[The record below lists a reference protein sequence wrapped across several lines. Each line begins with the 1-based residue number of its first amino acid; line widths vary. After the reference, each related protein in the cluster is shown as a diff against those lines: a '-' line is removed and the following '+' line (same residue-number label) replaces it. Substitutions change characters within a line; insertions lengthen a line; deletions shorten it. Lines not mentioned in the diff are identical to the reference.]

1 VRQFPYDECMS
12 SRKPGPERSSGI
24 LDQPHELKLTLAP
37 GVTRNW
43 SGLAGLTGQ
52 TQLTDKPLLDALVH
66 GALLDELL
74 EVGTPRAGRDVRG
87 ILDALHARQ
96 LLAWQ
101 VRGAEGT
108 AWATLTPLR
117 ANVPLPVPAQVGGDV
132 RLSRFALM
140 RDAGGVWL
148 LESGRSPFTA
158 TLTPGAAAAVVAGDV
173 PLALHEMLQMGQL
186 LDDSDDEGSSRYWE
200 FHDRY
205 FASRSRFDSA
215 AKGATFRFADAHDP
229 EPFDVRPPHQDR
241 TVTLPVP
248 DPAEPGPGLWEVIEK
263 RRSHPD
269 LGDESVE
276 LRELGALLWHTLRVV
291 AWLPRDSSSAASYD
305 SVRRPVPSG
314 GGTHSIGLWLAIRDV
329 VGIESGVWWYDPG
342 EHALLRTCDY
352 PKEPIVGDYPVYG
365 WLISRHAR
373 LAWKYEGI
381 AHALALKD
389 AGVTLHALQL
399 GATALGL
406 AMCPIGSGPTAAVLD
421 ALGLDADEYIPVGEF
436 WLARAN

>member
-1 VRQFPYDECMS
+1 MN

-24 LDQPHELKLTLAP
+24 LDQPHVLKLTLAP
-37 GVTRNW
+37 GVTRTW
-43 SGLAGLTGQ
+43 SGLAGLTGH
-52 TQLTDKPLLDALVH
+52 TQLTDKPLLDALEQ
-66 GALLDELL
+66 GAPLDELL
-74 EVGTPRAGRDVRG
+74 EVGTPRAGRDVLEV
-87 ILDALHARQ
+87 LDALHARQ

-101 VRGAEGT
+101 LRDAEGT
-108 AWATLTPLR
+108 AWATLTPLQGD
-117 ANVPLPVPAQVGGDV
+117 VPLPLPAQIDGDV

-140 RDAGGVWL
+140 RDVGGTWL
-148 LESGRSPFTA
+148 LESGRSPLTA
-158 TLTPGAAAAVVAGDV
+158 TLTPLAAAAVVAGEA
-173 PLALHEMLQMGQL
+173 PPELHVMLQMGRL
-186 LDDSDDEGSSRYWE
+186 LDDSDDEGLSRYWE

-205 FASRSRFDSA
+205 FAARSRFDSA
-215 AKGATFRFADAHDP
+215 AKGATFRFADVHDP
-229 EPFDVRPPHQDR
+229 EPFDARPPHQDR
-241 TVTLPVP
+241 IVPLPVP

-276 LRELGALLWHTLRVV
+276 LRDLGALLWHTLRVV
-291 AWLPRDSSSAASYD
+291 DSQLRDSASATSYE
-305 SVRRPVPSG
+305 SARRPVPSG

-352 PKEPIVGDYPVYG
+352 PKLPIAGDYPVYG

-389 AGVTLHALQL
+389 AGVILHAIQL

-406 AMCPIGSGPTAAVLD
+406 ALCPIGSGPTAAVLN
-421 ALGLDADEYIPVGEF
+421 ALGLDADEYVPVGEF
-436 WLARAN
+436 WLARPR

>member
-1 VRQFPYDECMS
+1 MS

-24 LDQPHELKLTLAP
+24 LDQPHVLNLTLAP
-37 GVTRNW
+37 GVTRTW
-43 SGLAGLTGQ
+43 SGLAHLTGQ
-52 TQLTDKPLLDALVH
+52 TQLTDKPLLDALVL
-66 GALLDELL
+66 GAPLDELL
-74 EVGTPRAGRDVRG
+74 EVGTPRAGRDVLEV
-87 ILDALHARQ
+87 LDALHARQ

-108 AWATLTPLR
+108 VWATLTPLHGD
-117 ANVPLPVPAQVGGDV
+117 VPLPVPVQIGGNV

-140 RDAGGVWL
+140 RDVGGTWL
-148 LESGRSPFTA
+148 LESGRSPLTA
-158 TLTPGAAAAVVAGDV
+158 TLAPMAAAAVVAGEAS
-173 PLALHEMLQMGQL
+173 PELHVMLQMGRL
-186 LDDSDDEGSSRYWE
+186 LDDNDDEGPSRYWE

-205 FASRSRFDSA
+205 FASRSRIDSA
-215 AKGATFRFADAHDP
+215 GKGGTFRFADVHDP
-229 EPFDVRPPHQDR
+229 EPFNSRPPHQDR
-241 TVTLPVP
+241 IVPLPVP

-276 LRELGALLWHTLRVV
+276 LRDLGALLWHTLRVV
-291 AWLPRDSSSAASYD
+291 DWLPRDSASATSYD

-314 GGTHSIGLWLAIRDV
+314 GGTHSIGLWLVIRDV
-329 VGIESGVWWYDPG
+329 VGIESGMWWYDPG
-342 EHALLRTCDY
+342 EHALFRTCDC
-352 PKEPIVGDYPVYG
+352 PKRLIADYPVYG

-389 AGVTLHALQL
+389 AGVILHAVQL

-406 AMCPIGSGPTAAVLD
+406 AMCPIGSGPTAAVLE
-421 ALGLDADEYIPVGEF
+421 ALGLDADEYVPVGEF
-436 WLARAN
+436 WLARPR